1 MWHLE
6 YLKNSG
12 SHDLLVNGVKRE
24 PNRLLLLF
32 NYRRI
37 TDITRNGSG

>member
-12 SHDLLVNGVKRE
+12 SHDLRVSGAKRE
-24 PNRLLLLF
+24 PNRLLPLS
-32 NYRRI
+32 NHRRI